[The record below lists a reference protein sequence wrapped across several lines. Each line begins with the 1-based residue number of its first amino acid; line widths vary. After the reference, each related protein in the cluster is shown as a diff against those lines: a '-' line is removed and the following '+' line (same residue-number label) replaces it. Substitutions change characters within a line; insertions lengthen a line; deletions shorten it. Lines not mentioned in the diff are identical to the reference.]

1 MVAGIIAE
9 EVMGGQ
15 AMIRLTRLTRLTTE
29 QAQLESRAVSLPG
42 SGLCPLCPLQF
53 TVPPSGSPPLIRPF
67 QPSLALMSVELVP
80 GP

>member
-15 AMIRLTRLTRLTTE
+15 ALTRLTRLTTE

-53 TVPPSGSPPLIRPF
+53 TVPPSGSGSPPLIRPF